1 MGETWL
7 DRSIAAGTTTL
18 AVTDR
23 PGKLKRVFDNSQ
35 LVERFDRWLEV
46 RNVSF
51 STRRNYGKAVREFA
65 EQLDHSLLTT
75 RVDELRF
82 WFSTL
87 LSRGN
92 SPQTLAARHSA
103 LRAFYKFLMLGGQVS
118 GSPAHRIT
126 KRKVPPFRPPRARS
140 YEEILRVIKAAK
152 TPRERAL
159 FELLYGSGLRIAEVA
174 ALRVED
180 LDLDSRT
187 LRVLHGKGNK
197 ERIAFFGRPAA
208 QALRE
213 YIGERKSGPVFL
225 VLEDL
230 QRGGVSRTRY
240 GVWRGWWRET
250 NPDGTRSVKSV
261 RIGGREISTRERARL
276 CFQKFLTKDG
286 KINELRHRRPHKPG
300 VGLGT
305 REIRRIVVAAG
316 KRVGISGLR
325 PHEFRHAF
333 ATHMLDSGADVRQ
346 LQELLGHSSVST
358 TARYLHVAVEGLKK
372 THRKFHPKG

>member
-1 MGETWL
+1 MGQTWL
-7 DRSIAAGTTTL
+7 DRSIAAGTAPL
-18 AVTDR
+18 AVAEK
-23 PGKLKRVFDNSQ
+23 PSKLKRIFDNSQ

-46 RNVSF
+46 RNVSY

-65 EQLDHSLLTT
+65 EQLDHSLLSA

-82 WFSTL
+82 WFSVL

-103 LRAFYKFLMLGGQVS
+103 LRAFYKFLMLGGQIS
-118 GSPAHRIT
+118 GSPAHRVT

-140 YEEILRVIKAAK
+140 YEEIVRVIEAAK

-159 FELLYGSGLRIAEVA
+159 LELLYGSGLRIAEVA
-174 ALRVED
+174 ALRIED

-187 LRVLHGKGNK
+187 LRVEHGKGNK
-197 ERIAFFGRPAA
+197 TRIGFFGRSAA

-213 YIGERKSGPVFL
+213 YIGGRKSGPVFL
-225 VLEDL
+225 ILEDL
-230 QRGGVSRTRY
+230 QRGGVSRKS
-240 GVWRGWWRET
+240 GVWWAWYRQT
-250 NPDGTRSVKSV
+250 NSDGTRTRKCV

-276 CFQKFLTKDG
+276 CFEKFLTKEG

-358 TARYLHVAVEGLKK
+358 TARYLHVAIGSLQK